1 MAESALRIRPEAA
14 EVVSAEA
21 RAVLAM
27 VQDEERRGRLADLIA
42 AVEDG
47 EVAGDDAQALEEV
60 LELGLQSGRLRA
72 LYGPEG
78 EQAALTLYRR
88 LPRGR
93 ELGEAAR
100 EVTAALGALEG
111 RKLEKVSIQA
121 LGPGAHVVTVAA
133 EGLELSIK
141 LDRQGARLATVWIC
155 GGCRTRPG
163 TWPVSTS
170 RAPTCSWSAAA
181 RSRSRRC
188 AGCWMQAPAS
198 RSSLRSSRPSS
209 PPSRSP

>member
-1 MAESALRIRPEAA
+1 MKVAGEAA
-14 EVVSAEA
+14 EVASAEA

-47 EVAGDDAQALEEV
+47 EVEGDEEQALEEV

-100 EVTAALGALEG
+100 EVSAALGALAG
-111 RKLEKVSIQA
+111 RPLEKVAVQA

-133 EGLELSIK
+133 EGLELSIR
-141 LDRQGARLATVWIC
+141 LDRQGARLTTVGI
-155 GGCRTRPG
+155 
-163 TWPVSTS
+163 
-170 RAPTCSWSAAA
+170 
-181 RSRSRRC
+181 
-188 AGCWMQAPAS
+188 
-198 RSSLRSSRPSS
+198 
-209 PPSRSP
+209 